1 MGRLL
6 RRMRRVSRRT
16 SRRVMRR
23 NMAVVSTTSG
33 QAVKMSPEDAQKVEK
48 AGGKP
53 PEKMTDQELDSAAQK
68 AGVTVQDADDED
80 VAELNK

>member
-1 MGRLL
+1 
-6 RRMRRVSRRT
+6 MRRVSRRT

-48 AGGKP
+48 VGGKP
-53 PEKMTDQELDSAAQK
+53 PEKMTDQELDAAAQK
-68 AGVTVQDADDED
+68 ANVTIQDADDED

>member
-1 MGRLL
+1 MGRFL
-6 RRMRRVSRRT
+6 RRMRRMSRRT

-33 QAVKMSPEDAQKVEK
+33 QAVKMSPEDATKVEK

-53 PEKMTDQELDSAAQK
+53 PEQMTDQELDAAAQK
-68 AGVTVQDADDED
+68 AGVTVQDADDD
-80 VAELNK
+80 DIAELNK

>member
-1 MGRLL
+1 LGRLL

-48 AGGKP
+48 VGGKP
-53 PEKMTDQELDSAAQK
+53 PEKMTDQELDAAAQK
-68 AGVTVQDADDED
+68 ANVTIQDADDED

>member
-1 MGRLL
+1 M
-6 RRMRRVSRRT
+6 SRRT

-53 PEKMTDQELDSAAQK
+53 PEKMTDQELDAAAQK

>member
-53 PEKMTDQELDSAAQK
+53 PEKMTDQELDAAAQK

>member
-1 MGRLL
+1 
-6 RRMRRVSRRT
+6 MRRVSRRT

-53 PEKMTDQELDSAAQK
+53 PEKMTDQELDAAAQK
-68 AGVTVQDADDED
+68 ANVTVQDADDED